1 MNTLKTTMSKI
12 AQIEQPERTDL
23 AKHEVELASIADLQN
38 VFKQGQSAVEKANA
52 LSYKL
57 GDSVTL
63 WNKTF
68 SALKKE
74 IQDVEKSIL
83 EGSKLIT
90 TINKQAKE
98 LGINEI
104 PEVKK
109 IEGYLSGLQKTSS
122 ALRGAVLDNKNRI
135 DTSF

>member
-1 MNTLKTTMSKI
+1 MINNILKKI
-12 AQIEQPERTDL
+12 EKADNVSDVKL

-38 VFKQGQSAVEKANA
+38 VFKQGQSGVEKANA

-57 GDSVTL
+57 GDAVTA

-74 IQDVEKSIL
+74 IQDVERSIL
-83 EGSKLIT
+83 EGSKLIV
-90 TINKQAKE
+90 TINRQAKE
-98 LGINEI
+98 LGINEV

-109 IEGYLSGLQKTSS
+109 IEGYLSGLNKTAT

-135 DTSF
+135 DTNF

>member
-1 MNTLKTTMSKI
+1 MINNILKKI
-12 AQIEQPERTDL
+12 EKADNVSNVKLE
-23 AKHEVELASIADLQN
+23 KHKVELASVADLQN
-38 VFKQGQSAVEKANA
+38 VFKQGQAAVEKANA

-68 SALKKE
+68 SELKKE
-74 IQDVEKSIL
+74 IQGVEKSIL
-83 EGSKLIT
+83 DGAQLIA

-109 IEGYLSGLQKTSS
+109 IQGYLSGLQKTST